1 MFLPRFMTTKAHWIL
16 IICLCTGAPT
26 LVAPAALA
34 QPNGL
39 LELSLE
45 NAVGAVGTEVEV
57 RIDFQ
62 HPLDT
67 VEGIAVGVCHDPAA
81 VELLEVTTDQPYDFF
96 SDLNS
101 DGFVFT
107 TILGFGAHYLGE
119 PLIPGSSLG
128 IVVARYR
135 VLTPGVTTL
144 QFCDTQQLFGIT
156 QNTVIVILGASH
168 TPTQIDGSIASE
180 TSFRRGD
187 INSDGQIDLAD
198 AIFLEQ
204 YLFAGG
210 PIPSCLSACDTNHD
224 GLIDIADSIRL
235 LMYLFVGAPPPD
247 APFATCG
254 VEFDDISCQESLCP

>member
-1 MFLPRFMTTKAHWIL
+1 MFCSPIMATKTTLIL
-16 IICLCTGAPT
+16 LISLGTSAPV
-26 LVAPAALA
+26 LWA
-34 QPNGL
+34 QPAGP

-67 VEGIAVGVCHDPAA
+67 IQGFAVGVCHDPAA

-101 DGFVFT
+101 DGFVFVT
-107 TILGFGAHYLGE
+107 VLGFGAHYLGE

-128 IVVARYR
+128 IIVARYR

-144 QFCDTQQLFGIT
+144 QFCDTQQMSGVT
-156 QNTVIVILGASH
+156 VSTVIVIQGASYP
-168 TPTQIDGSIASE
+168 PTQIDGSIASE

-204 YLFAGG
+204 YLFVSG
-210 PIPSCLSACDTNHD
+210 PIPSCLSSCDTNHD

-235 LMYLFVGAPPPD
+235 LMYLFVGAPSPD
-247 APFATCG
+247 APFAACG